1 MDLRLATHDLDDL
14 IGERVG
20 TELADLLAEFPV
32 EAFGQ
37 STPNMLLPTNLD
49 STQLSLPDGGSDADI
64 GPTIGRVGELVDNM
78 VSVGALFSIHA
89 YIIQELDRMS
99 RKVLDVVF
107 MQQQRSGRCYQQQT
121 EDRGRP

>member
-1 MDLRLATHDLDDL
+1 
-14 IGERVG
+14 
-20 TELADLLAEFPV
+20 
-32 EAFGQ
+32 
-37 STPNMLLPTNLD
+37 
-49 STQLSLPDGGSDADI
+49 
-64 GPTIGRVGELVDNM
+64 M